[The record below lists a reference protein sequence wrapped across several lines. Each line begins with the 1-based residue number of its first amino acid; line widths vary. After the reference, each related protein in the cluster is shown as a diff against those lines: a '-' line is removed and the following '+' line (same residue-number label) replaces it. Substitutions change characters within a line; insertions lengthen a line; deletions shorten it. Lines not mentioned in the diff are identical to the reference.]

1 MSGAVR
7 PPAARPRHALSP
19 ASLLRRFGPL
29 LGLLILCGALGAA
42 SDRFLTADNLLNVC
56 RQSAVNA
63 LVSLGQLTVI
73 ITGGIDLSVGSVLG
87 LCCVMVALLMHAG
100 VPPLIS
106 VVAALAIGSAL
117 GAINGILLTKLHLPH
132 PFIPTLG
139 MMNVA
144 RGLALVISGGFP
156 LSELPSGFRFWGAG
170 SIGWI
175 PAPVILVLLFC
186 GAFYVFLSRTTIG
199 RDIYAI
205 GGNQQAARLSGV
217 PVDARLVLAYALSGL
232 TAAAGAIVK
241 RAAADRLDR
250 LMQWSVAIGF
260 ALVFTAQYFSNLPY
274 SVYPKSDFWR
284 DSPALILIRVGIM
297 LLMMA
302 GAYLWTEFGMGTT
315 WSWMLCFGKT
325 SLMVYWVH
333 VMLVYGDL
341 AKPFKRA
348 LSIPQ
353 TVLATLLVMLAMVAL
368 AAARLWWQAR
378 RAAKATA
385 ASAN

>member
-1 MSGAVR
+1 MSGALR
-7 PPAARPRHALSP
+7 PAPGAKPRHALSP

-29 LGLLILCGALGAA
+29 LGLLILCGALGGA

-73 ITGGIDLSVGSVLG
+73 ITGGIDLSVGSILG

-100 VPPLIS
+100 VPPVIS

-117 GAINGILLTKLHLPH
+117 GAVNGILLTKLHLPH

-156 LSELPSGFRFWGAG
+156 ISELPSGFRFWGAG

-205 GGNQQAARLSGV
+205 GGNSLAARLSGV
-217 PVDARLVLAYALSGL
+217 PVDARLVLVYALSGL
-232 TAAAGAIVK
+232 TAAAGAIVLAG
-241 RAAADRLDR
+241 RMNSGFPLAGVGGELDSIAA
-250 LMQWSVAIGF
+250 VVIGGASF
-260 ALVFTAQYFSNLPY
+260 LGGVGTVSGTLVG
-274 SVYPKSDFWR
+274 
-284 DSPALILIRVGIM
+284 ALIMGVLRNGLN
-297 LLMMA
+297 LLNVSA
-302 GAYLWTEFGMGTT
+302 AW
-315 WSWMLCFGKT
+315 
-325 SLMVYWVH
+325 
-333 VMLVYGDL
+333 
-341 AKPFKRA
+341 
-348 LSIPQ
+348 Q
-353 TVLATLLVMLAMVAL
+353 TVVIGIVIVAAVWVDIVRQRATE
-368 AAARLWWQAR
+368 RG
-378 RAAKATA
+378 
-385 ASAN
+385 SAE